1 MTPTPTRK
9 SRIELWGGVEPTHNR
24 VADRYYSQLERTG
37 HDARLDD
44 LERCAALGIRTLRYP
59 VLWERTMPEADGEP
73 DWRWADERLAKLR
86 DLGITPI
93 IGLLHHG
100 SGPRHTSLL
109 DPQFPAKLASY
120 AGRVAARYPWV
131 RRYTPV
137 NEPLTTALFSALYGA
152 WYPHARSD
160 RAFTTA
166 LLTQVRATAL
176 AMRAI
181 RDVNPHAE
189 LVQTDD
195 LGKTHSTPM
204 LAYQAR
210 FNNHRRW
217 LAWDL
222 LCGRVDQQHPLWNWL
237 VKSGGA
243 RESELLALV
252 EAPCPPDIIGVNHYV
267 TSERYLTEDTD
278 AYAARYHGGNGR
290 HRYADVEAARC
301 LTATT
306 GIQALL
312 HEAWERY
319 RLPLAVTEAHIDSTR
334 EDQLRWV
341 VEIWRAAERLADSG
355 VDVRG
360 VTLWAL
366 FGVFDW
372 NCLVTEC
379 RGYYEPGAFDVRADP
394 PRPTALASL
403 AKSLATGIVPKHP
416 LLAVPGW
423 WKRPDR
429 FLTTPVEVSPTMTSS
444 DRNEQSVEAAPILIT
459 GATGT
464 LGRAFA
470 RICEQ
475 RGIDYRL
482 LSRADLD
489 IADLAA
495 VDATVAEHRPWAI
508 VNAAGYVRV
517 DDAERDSERCFRENT
532 LGAQNLATICARDR
546 VALVTFSSDLVFDGA
561 RDQPYVESDAP
572 APLNVYGRTKA
583 EAEARVLAACPEAL
597 VVRTSAFFG
606 PWDEYNYVTLA
617 LRAMRSGQP
626 FRAATDMVV
635 SPTYVPDLVKVSLDL
650 LVDRAMGIYHVS
662 HSEPVTWAEF
672 ALRAA
677 DIAGLSTRSLIKCTT
692 AELGFAA
699 RRPRYS
705 ALATDRGISMPPL
718 EEALRHYVDVY
729 PRKSS
734 RAGDPRKVSRAD
746 HRRCA

>member
-1 MTPTPTRK
+1 MATNSLRNA
-9 SRIELWGGVEPTHNR
+9 RIELWGGVEPTLNR
-24 VADRYYSQLERTG
+24 VGDRYHSQLERTG
-37 HDARLDD
+37 HDARLSD
-44 LERCAALGIRTLRYP
+44 LERCATLGVRTLRYP
-59 VLWERTMPEADGEP
+59 ILWERTMPDEHREP
-73 DWRWADERLAKLR
+73 DWRWADERLSNLR

-93 IGLLHHG
+93 VGLVHHG
-100 SGPRHTSLL
+100 SGPRYTHLL
-109 DPQFPAKLASY
+109 DPEFPEKLAHY
-120 AGRVAARYPWV
+120 AGRVAARYPWLS
-131 RRYTPV
+131 RYTPV
-137 NEPLTTALFSALYGA
+137 NEPLTTALFSALYGV

-181 RDVNPHAE
+181 RKVNPAAE

-195 LGKTHSTPM
+195 LGKTHSTPL

-210 FNNHRRW
+210 FNNDRRW

-222 LCGRVDQQHPLWNWL
+222 LCGRVDRRHSLWNWL
-237 VKSGGA
+237 VNSGGV
-243 RESELLALV
+243 RESDLLALV
-252 EAPCPPDIIGVNHYV
+252 EQPCPPDVIGVNHYV
-267 TSERYLTEDTD
+267 TSERYLTEDLEP
-278 AYAARYHGGNGR
+278 YASHACGGNGR
-290 HRYADVEAARC
+290 HRYADVEAVRC

-306 GIQALL
+306 GIKALL
-312 HEAWERY
+312 REAWDRY

-341 VEIWRAAERLADSG
+341 VEIWRAADDLAGSG
-355 VDVRG
+355 VDVRA

-372 NCLVTEC
+372 NCLVTQC
-379 RGYYEPGAFDVRADP
+379 QGYYEPGAFDVRADP

-403 AKSLATGIVPKHP
+403 ATSLAAGVVPKHP
-416 LLAVPGW
+416 VLAVPGW

-429 FLTTPVEVSPTMTSS
+429 FFATPVDVSSTISTAELTMETQE
-444 DRNEQSVEAAPILIT
+444 RAPILIT

-482 LSRADLD
+482 LSRSDLD
-489 IADLAA
+489 IADRTA
-495 VDATVAEHRPWAI
+495 VDAVVARDQPWAI

-532 LGAQNLATICARDR
+532 LGAENLATICARDN

-561 RDQPYVESDAP
+561 RAEPYVESDAP

-583 EAEARVLAACPEAL
+583 EAEARVLAAHPQAL

-606 PWDEYNYVTLA
+606 PWDEFNYVTLA
-617 LRAMRSGQP
+617 LRAMNSGQP
-626 FRAATDMVV
+626 FRAATDMIV

-650 LVDRAMGIYHVS
+650 LIDRTMGIYHVS
-662 HSEPVTWAEF
+662 HGEAVTWADF
-672 ALRAA
+672 ARLAA
-677 DIAGLSTRSLIKCTT
+677 DIAGLPTKSLVHCTT
-692 AELGFAA
+692 AELGFTA

-705 ALATDRGISMPPL
+705 ALATHRGASMPSL
-718 EEALRHYVDVY
+718 EDALRHYVTACPHVQT
-729 PRKSS
+729 RTHERGSGAQRE
-734 RAGDPRKVSRAD
+734 RAA
-746 HRRCA
+746 A